1 MGLRLS
7 PPATTSTAARRRHA
21 VVDSPIGPLALVE
34 EDGAL
39 TALSVEGARQ
49 GPVPASFGERDDD
62 VLPHVREQLH
72 EYFAGRLQEFDADIV
87 LHGTAFQVRVWNAL
101 AGIPYGTTGTY
112 GQIARSIG
120 VPRAAQAVGAA
131 NGRNPVSLLVPCHR
145 IIGADGRL
153 TGYAGGMERKE
164 FLLRLEGALL

>member
-1 MGLRLS
+1 MALKLS
-7 PPATTSTAARRRHA
+7 EPSTTTAARRRHA
-21 VVDSPIGPLALVE
+21 LVDSPIGPLALVD

-39 TALSVEGARQ
+39 AALSVEGARQ
-49 GPVPASFGERDDD
+49 GPVPASFGPRDDD
-62 VLPHVREQLH
+62 ALPHVRAQLD

-87 LHGTAFQVRVWNAL
+87 LHGTSFQVRVWNAL
-101 AGIPYGTTGTY
+101 AQIPYGTTGTY
-112 GQIARSIG
+112 GQVARTVG
-120 VPRAAQAVGAA
+120 APRAAQAVGAA

-164 FLLRLEGALL
+164 YLLRLEGALL

>member
-7 PPATTSTAARRRHA
+7 APPATAPARRHA
-21 VVDSPIGPLALVE
+21 FVESPIGPLAVVE

-39 TALSVEGARQ
+39 AALSVEGARR

-62 VLPHVREQLH
+62 VLPHVREQLG
-72 EYFAGRLQEFDADIV
+72 EYFAGRLRDFDADVV
-87 LHGTAFQVRVWNAL
+87 LRGTPFQVRVWHAL
-101 AGIPYGTTGTY
+101 AEIPYGATGTY
-112 GQIARSIG
+112 GQVARTIG

-153 TGYAGGMERKE
+153 TGYAGGMARKE
-164 FLLRLEGALL
+164 YLLRLEGVLL